1 MNTGERRN
9 DFRFS
14 LFLTEETF
22 IKKPMVPVG
31 SHLLLP
37 FLSVLRVHFPSFSG
51 EEESQTPGGISTHA
65 HVLMDSAHLLA

>member
-9 DFRFS
+9 DFTFS

-22 IKKPMVPVG
+22 IKNPVVPVG

-37 FLSVLRVHFPSFSG
+37 SPSVL
-51 EEESQTPGGISTHA
+51 
-65 HVLMDSAHLLA
+65 